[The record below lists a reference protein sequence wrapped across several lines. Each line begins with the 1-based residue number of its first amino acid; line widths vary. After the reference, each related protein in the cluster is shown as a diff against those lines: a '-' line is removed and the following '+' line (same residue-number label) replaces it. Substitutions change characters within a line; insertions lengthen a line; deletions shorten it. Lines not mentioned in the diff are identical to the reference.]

1 MTQLSAFFKDSH
13 TDLGSVFNPKNF
25 VFAAF
30 PSYQLAQQAYG
41 SLRDA
46 GFSEN
51 EMLAATDTEVLD
63 FFDEYRKN
71 EGAWGTAMRG
81 LSHLIDTEA
90 KYIDTDIELAKAGA
104 GFVVAHCS
112 AEEKS
117 ARIGQTVRPF
127 SPISM
132 QWYRPI
138 GVEELK

>member
-1 MTQLSAFFKDSH
+1 MTQLSAFFKDSRAA
-13 TDLGSVFNPKNF
+13 LGSAFYPKNF

-30 PSYQLAQQAYG
+30 PSYEFAEDAYR

-46 GFSEN
+46 GFPEN
-51 EMLAATDTEVLD
+51 EMLAATGPEILE

-71 EGAWGTAMRG
+71 EGALGAAMRG

-90 KYIDTDIELAKAGA
+90 KYIDTDIELAKTGA
-104 GFVVAHCS
+104 GFVVIHCS
-112 AEEKS
+112 AEEES
-117 ARIGQTVRPF
+117 ARIGQTVRSF

-138 GVEELK
+138 GVEELT